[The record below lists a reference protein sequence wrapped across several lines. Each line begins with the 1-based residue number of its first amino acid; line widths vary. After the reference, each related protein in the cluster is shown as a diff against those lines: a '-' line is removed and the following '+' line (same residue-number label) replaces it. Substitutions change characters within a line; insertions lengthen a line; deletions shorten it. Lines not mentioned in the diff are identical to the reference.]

1 MKKDLR
7 QDIIWIV
14 SEICYYFGL
23 VLAALL
29 IPLLTLALWM
39 MDLVDKLEPNYWYLL
54 ITWVLAV
61 SLFLA
66 GVVLKN
72 RIFSL

>member
-1 MKKDLR
+1 MKKGVR
-7 QDIIWIV
+7 HDILLIV

-23 VLAALL
+23 VLAALF

-39 MDLVDKLEPNYWYLL
+39 MDLADKLEPNYWYLL

-61 SLFLA
+61 SMFMV

-72 RIFSL
+72 RIYSL